1 MKRCIISACLIM
13 VCSLVFAQVKV
24 GSDGKVAIG
33 TDTAAPLSILSVNS
47 KGDYYRIDQLD
58 GSDGNTQ
65 SYGKINGLGKR
76 LQYRYCVVT
85 PYI

>member
-47 KGDYYRIDQLD
+47 KPIAILLSNRPTRWL
-58 GSDGNTQ
+58 
-65 SYGKINGLGKR
+65 
-76 LQYRYCVVT
+76 
-85 PYI
+85 